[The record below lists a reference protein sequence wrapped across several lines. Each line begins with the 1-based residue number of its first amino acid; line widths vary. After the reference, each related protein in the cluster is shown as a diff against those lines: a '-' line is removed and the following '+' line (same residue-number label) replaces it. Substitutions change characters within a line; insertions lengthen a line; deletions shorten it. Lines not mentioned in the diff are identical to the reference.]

1 MKFKRFTS
9 LTNTYD
15 EKTIRFIRDSGFDK
29 GDWVVTEKLDGA
41 NFAFYYNG
49 EDFRVASRN
58 QFVDGNFFNCQQV
71 INHHKENIID
81 WYSDNLNP
89 GQVLV
94 ITGELIGDGI
104 QGRVKY
110 RHPEG
115 MNRSFYAFDVTIDG
129 EDLGYMWVFDNL
141 DCVPVTPLI
150 DICSFDKALEY
161 NNTFKSYLSL
171 IDLGGNNF
179 SEGLSLSP
187 KTPKYFSSGSRV
199 WLKNKSPE
207 FKEKSARVPAP
218 KVELS
223 LEDNKL
229 LEDLL
234 QFVNKNR
241 VLSAISKSGEISH
254 KDFGKVLG
262 MVMQDVIEEFGQEYG
277 VNPKNI
283 TSEWKTINS
292 ELRKEVSKEIRE
304 EFVKVL

>member
-1 MKFKRFTS
+1 
-9 LTNTYD
+9 
-15 EKTIRFIRDSGFDK
+15 
-29 GDWVVTEKLDGA
+29 
-41 NFAFYYNG
+41 
-49 EDFRVASRN
+49 
-58 QFVDGNFFNCQQV
+58 
-71 INHHKENIID
+71 
-81 WYSDNLNP
+81 
-89 GQVLV
+89 
-94 ITGELIGDGI
+94 
-104 QGRVKY
+104 
-110 RHPEG
+110 

-161 NNTFKSYLSL
+161 NNTFRSYLSPG
-171 IDLGGNNF
+171 DLEGNNF

-229 LEDLL
+229 LWDLL

-262 MVMQDVIEEFGQEYG
+262 MVMQDVIEEFEQEYG
-277 VNPKNI
+277 VNPKTI

>member
-15 EKTIRFIRDSGFDK
+15 EKTIQFIRDSGFDK

-58 QFVDGNFFNCQQV
+58 QFVDGTFFNSQQV
-71 INHHKENIID
+71 INRHKDNIID
-81 WYSDNLNP
+81 WYSDVLNP

-115 MNRSFYAFDVTIDG
+115 MNRSFYAFDASIDG
-129 EDLGYMWVFDNL
+129 ETLGYMWVYDNL
-141 DCVPVTPLI
+141 DCVPVVPLI

-161 NNTFKSYLSL
+161 NNTFKSHLSPNL
-171 IDLGGNNF
+171 EGDNF

-187 KTPKYFSSGSRV
+187 SQPKYFGSGSRV

-207 FKEKSARVPAP
+207 FKEKSARAPAP

-241 VLSAISKSGEISH
+241 VLSAISKSGEVSH
-254 KDFGKVLG
+254 KDFGKILG
-262 MVMQDVIEEFGQEYG
+262 MVMVDVIEEFGEEYG
-277 VNPKNI
+277 VDPKTV

-292 ELRKEVSKEIRE
+292 ELRREVSREIRE